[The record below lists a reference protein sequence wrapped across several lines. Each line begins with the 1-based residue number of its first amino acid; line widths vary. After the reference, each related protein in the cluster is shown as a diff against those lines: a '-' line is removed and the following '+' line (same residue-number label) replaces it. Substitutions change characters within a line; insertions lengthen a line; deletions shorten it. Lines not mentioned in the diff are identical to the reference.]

1 MRFAIY
7 SRKSVLT
14 GRGESIENQVELC
27 RSYLAAHY
35 PGVRPEEVAVYE
47 DEGFSGKDFQRPQ
60 FRRMLEDIRR
70 ARPEALVCYR
80 LDRVSRSVGDF
91 ADLIRRLEGWGVAF
105 LCIRE
110 KFDTSTPMGK
120 AMMYIA
126 SVFAQLE
133 RETIAQ
139 RVRDNMCLLART
151 GRWLGGTTPTGFRAE
166 RTAEVIV
173 DGRARTACR
182 LVPDPAEWGRAAAI
196 FRLFLAR
203 QSLSGLSR
211 ALAEEGITARTGRP
225 FSLPGLREILQNPVY
240 CAADRDAWD
249 YFAAL
254 GADLCFPRADCD
266 GRRGLLAYQKRD
278 YTGGRSPRNPVD
290 KWIIALGRHPALVSG
305 ATWRAVQELLTP
317 DRAPAVHN
325 RRALLS
331 GLLFCARCGEKLLP
345 KARKG
350 GSYDYICRAKLRR
363 GAAACSCPNLSG
375 AAADQAALD
384 ALSAQFPRLA
394 PPAGGAGPGGAAR
407 RVPHPP
413 PAGRLGRGGPGLHPL
428 PPLSVCPSPGGP
440 FPTLIAIITMFF
452 VGTSGGP
459 GRGLLAALLLTGVI
473 LLGVFLTFG
482 VSRLLSGTLL
492 RGVPSSFTLEL
503 PPYRRPRIGQVVV
516 RSVLDRT
523 LFVLGRA
530 AAVAAPAGLLIW
542 LCANVQVGGDSIL
555 NWCTG
560 FLDPFAR
567 LLGLDGVILMAFLL
581 GFPANEIVIPI
592 IIMAYLSTG
601 SLLEFDSLDALR
613 QLLVDHG
620 WTWLTA
626 VCTMLFSLMHW
637 PCSTTCMTIHKE
649 TQSLKW
655 TAVSF
660 AVPTVIG
667 MLVCLL
673 VANGARLLGLA

>member
-151 GRWLGGTTPTGFRAE
+151 GRVAGGHHPHRLPGGADGGGDRGRPRPHRLPAGPRPRGVGPRRGHLPAVSGPAEPQRPVPRLGGGGHHRPH
-166 RTAEVIV
+166 
-173 DGRARTACR
+173 
-182 LVPDPAEWGRAAAI
+182 RAALLPARPAGDSAKPGVLRRGPR
-196 FRLFLAR
+196 RLGLLR
-203 QSLSGLSR
+203 RPGGGSLLSPGGLRRPPGPAGLPEAGLHRR
-211 ALAEEGITARTGRP
+211 AL
-225 FSLPGLREILQNPVY
+225 
-240 CAADRDAWD
+240 
-249 YFAAL
+249 
-254 GADLCFPRADCD
+254 
-266 GRRGLLAYQKRD
+266 
-278 YTGGRSPRNPVD
+278 PRNPVD

-394 PPAGGAGPGGAAR
+394 PRLEELAREEQRAACR
-407 RVPHPP
+407 
-413 PAGRLGRGGPGLHPL
+413 
-428 PPLSVCPSPGGP
+428 
-440 FPTLIAIITMFF
+440 
-452 VGTSGGP
+452 
-459 GRGLLAALLLTGVI
+459 I
-473 LLGVFLTFG
+473 LLQRADWDGADLA
-482 VSRLLSGTLL
+482 
-492 RGVPSSFTLEL
+492 FTL
-503 PPYRRPRIGQVVV
+503 
-516 RSVLDRT
+516 
-523 LFVLGRA
+523 
-530 AAVAAPAGLLIW
+530 
-542 LCANVQVGGDSIL
+542 C
-555 NWCTG
+555 
-560 FLDPFAR
+560 R
-567 LLGLDGVILMAFLL
+567 L
-581 GFPANEIVIPI
+581 
-592 IIMAYLSTG
+592 
-601 SLLEFDSLDALR
+601 
-613 QLLVDHG
+613 
-620 WTWLTA
+620 
-626 VCTMLFSLMHW
+626 
-637 PCSTTCMTIHKE
+637 
-649 TQSLKW
+649 
-655 TAVSF
+655 
-660 AVPTVIG
+660 
-667 MLVCLL
+667 
-673 VANGARLLGLA
+673 

>member
-47 DEGFSGKDFQRPQ
+47 DEGFSGNDFQRPQ

-151 GRWLGGTTPTGFRAE
+151 GRWLGGTTPTGFRA
-166 RTAEVIV
+166 
-173 DGRARTACR
+173 GRAGGRRRPPR
-182 LVPDPAEWGRAAAI
+182 LPAGPRPRGVGPRRGHLPAVSGPAEPQRPVPRLGGGGHHRPHRAALLPARPAGDSAKPGVLRRGPR
-196 FRLFLAR
+196 RLGLLR
-203 QSLSGLSR
+203 RPGGGSLLSPGGLRRPPGPAGLPEAGLHRR
-211 ALAEEGITARTGRP
+211 ALPPQPGGHRP
-225 FSLPGLREILQNPVY
+225 
-240 CAADRDAWD
+240 
-249 YFAAL
+249 
-254 GADLCFPRADCD
+254 PR
-266 GRRGLLAYQKRD
+266 
-278 YTGGRSPRNPVD
+278 D

-394 PPAGGAGPGGAAR
+394 PRLEELAREEQRAACR
-407 RVPHPP
+407 
-413 PAGRLGRGGPGLHPL
+413 
-428 PPLSVCPSPGGP
+428 
-440 FPTLIAIITMFF
+440 
-452 VGTSGGP
+452 
-459 GRGLLAALLLTGVI
+459 I
-473 LLGVFLTFG
+473 LLQRADWDGADLA
-482 VSRLLSGTLL
+482 
-492 RGVPSSFTLEL
+492 FTL
-503 PPYRRPRIGQVVV
+503 
-516 RSVLDRT
+516 
-523 LFVLGRA
+523 
-530 AAVAAPAGLLIW
+530 
-542 LCANVQVGGDSIL
+542 C
-555 NWCTG
+555 
-560 FLDPFAR
+560 R
-567 LLGLDGVILMAFLL
+567 L
-581 GFPANEIVIPI
+581 
-592 IIMAYLSTG
+592 
-601 SLLEFDSLDALR
+601 
-613 QLLVDHG
+613 
-620 WTWLTA
+620 
-626 VCTMLFSLMHW
+626 
-637 PCSTTCMTIHKE
+637 
-649 TQSLKW
+649 
-655 TAVSF
+655 
-660 AVPTVIG
+660 
-667 MLVCLL
+667 
-673 VANGARLLGLA
+673 

>member
-139 RVRDNMCLLART
+139 RVRDNMCLLARDGAVAGGHHPHRLPGGADGGGDR
-151 GRWLGGTTPTGFRAE
+151 GRPRPH
-166 RTAEVIV
+166 
-173 DGRARTACR
+173 R
-182 LVPDPAEWGRAAAI
+182 LPAGPRPRGVGRAAAI

-266 GRRGLLAYQKRD
+266 GRRGCWPTRSGTTPAGAPPATRW
-278 YTGGRSPRNPVD
+278 TSGSSPWGGT
-290 KWIIALGRHPALVSG
+290 PALVSG

-317 DRAPAVHN
+317 DRAP
-325 RRALLS
+325 RRCTTGGPCCPACCS
-331 GLLFCARCGEKLLP
+331 APGAGEAAS

-350 GSYDYICRAKLRR
+350 GSTTTSAGPSCAGARGLFLPQPVRR
-363 GAAACSCPNLSG
+363 GGRS
-375 AAADQAALD
+375 AALD

-394 PPAGGAGPGGAAR
+394 PRLEELAREEQRAACRILLQRADWDGAA
-407 RVPHPP
+407 
-413 PAGRLGRGGPGLHPL
+413 
-428 PPLSVCPSPGGP
+428 
-440 FPTLIAIITMFF
+440 
-452 VGTSGGP
+452 
-459 GRGLLAALLLTGVI
+459 LA
-473 LLGVFLTFG
+473 
-482 VSRLLSGTLL
+482 
-492 RGVPSSFTLEL
+492 FTL
-503 PPYRRPRIGQVVV
+503 
-516 RSVLDRT
+516 
-523 LFVLGRA
+523 
-530 AAVAAPAGLLIW
+530 
-542 LCANVQVGGDSIL
+542 C
-555 NWCTG
+555 
-560 FLDPFAR
+560 R
-567 LLGLDGVILMAFLL
+567 L
-581 GFPANEIVIPI
+581 
-592 IIMAYLSTG
+592 
-601 SLLEFDSLDALR
+601 
-613 QLLVDHG
+613 
-620 WTWLTA
+620 
-626 VCTMLFSLMHW
+626 
-637 PCSTTCMTIHKE
+637 
-649 TQSLKW
+649 
-655 TAVSF
+655 
-660 AVPTVIG
+660 
-667 MLVCLL
+667 
-673 VANGARLLGLA
+673 

>member
-182 LVPDPAEWGRAAAI
+182 LVPDPAAWGRAAAI

-225 FSLPGLREILQNPVY
+225 FSLPGLRELALGGTAVGTGLNAPKGFDTAVAEAVSELTGKAFVTAPNKFHALTSRDELVFAHGALQALAGDLMKLANDIRWLGSGPRNGLGELFLPENEPGSSIMPGKVNPTQCEALTMIAVQVM
-240 CAADRDAWD
+240 ANGAGIG
-249 YFAAL
+249 FAASQ
-254 GADLCFPRADCD
+254 GNF
-266 GRRGLLAYQKRD
+266 
-278 YTGGRSPRNPVD
+278 
-290 KWIIALGRHPALVSG
+290 
-305 ATWRAVQELLTP
+305 EL
-317 DRAPAVHN
+317 N
-325 RRALLS
+325 
-331 GLLFCARCGEKLLP
+331 
-345 KARKG
+345 
-350 GSYDYICRAKLRR
+350 
-363 GAAACSCPNLSG
+363 
-375 AAADQAALD
+375 
-384 ALSAQFPRLA
+384 
-394 PPAGGAGPGGAAR
+394 
-407 RVPHPP
+407 
-413 PAGRLGRGGPGLHPL
+413 
-428 PPLSVCPSPGGP
+428 
-440 FPTLIAIITMFF
+440 
-452 VGTSGGP
+452 
-459 GRGLLAALLLTGVI
+459 
-473 LLGVFLTFG
+473 VFL
-482 VSRLLSGTLL
+482 
-492 RGVPSSFTLEL
+492 P
-503 PPYRRPRIGQVVV
+503 
-516 RSVLDRT
+516 VLAHES
-523 LFVLGRA
+523 L
-530 AAVAAPAGLLIW
+530 
-542 LCANVQVGGDSIL
+542 QS
-555 NWCTG
+555 
-560 FLDPFAR
+560 AR
-567 LLGLDGVILMAFLL
+567 LLAEGMRSFRLRCADGIRANRAKMAENLRRSLMLVTALSPTIGYEAAAETAKLAHREDLTLREACLRL
-581 GFPANEIVIPI
+581 G
-592 IIMAYLSTG
+592 YLTG
-601 SLLEFDSLDALR
+601 EQFDALFHPEEM
-613 QLLVDHG
+613 V
-620 WTWLTA
+620 
-626 VCTMLFSLMHW
+626 
-637 PCSTTCMTIHKE
+637 
-649 TQSLKW
+649 
-655 TAVSF
+655 
-660 AVPTVIG
+660 
-667 MLVCLL
+667 
-673 VANGARLLGLA
+673 

>member
-27 RSYLAAHY
+27 RNYLAAHY

-80 LDRVSRSVGDF
+80 LDRVSRSVVDF

-110 KFDTSTPMGK
+110 RFDTSTPMGK

-166 RTAEVIV
+166 RTAEGIV

-225 FSLPGLREILQNPVY
+225 FSLPGLRELLQNPVY
-240 CAADRDAWD
+240 CAADGDAWD

-254 GADLCFPRADCD
+254 GADLCFPRANCD

-278 YTGGRSPRNPVD
+278 YSGGRAPRNPVD
-290 KWIIALGRHPALVSG
+290 RWIIALGRHPALVSG

-331 GLLFCARCGEKLLP
+331 GLLFCTRCGEKLLP

-394 PPAGGAGPGGAAR
+394 PRLEELAREEQRAACR
-407 RVPHPP
+407 
-413 PAGRLGRGGPGLHPL
+413 
-428 PPLSVCPSPGGP
+428 
-440 FPTLIAIITMFF
+440 
-452 VGTSGGP
+452 
-459 GRGLLAALLLTGVI
+459 I
-473 LLGVFLTFG
+473 LLQRADWDGADLA
-482 VSRLLSGTLL
+482 
-492 RGVPSSFTLEL
+492 FTL
-503 PPYRRPRIGQVVV
+503 
-516 RSVLDRT
+516 
-523 LFVLGRA
+523 
-530 AAVAAPAGLLIW
+530 
-542 LCANVQVGGDSIL
+542 C
-555 NWCTG
+555 
-560 FLDPFAR
+560 R
-567 LLGLDGVILMAFLL
+567 L
-581 GFPANEIVIPI
+581 
-592 IIMAYLSTG
+592 
-601 SLLEFDSLDALR
+601 
-613 QLLVDHG
+613 
-620 WTWLTA
+620 
-626 VCTMLFSLMHW
+626 
-637 PCSTTCMTIHKE
+637 
-649 TQSLKW
+649 
-655 TAVSF
+655 
-660 AVPTVIG
+660 
-667 MLVCLL
+667 
-673 VANGARLLGLA
+673 

>member
-14 GRGESIENQVELC
+14 GGGESIENQVELC

-394 PPAGGAGPGGAAR
+394 PRLEELAREEQRAACR
-407 RVPHPP
+407 
-413 PAGRLGRGGPGLHPL
+413 
-428 PPLSVCPSPGGP
+428 
-440 FPTLIAIITMFF
+440 
-452 VGTSGGP
+452 
-459 GRGLLAALLLTGVI
+459 I
-473 LLGVFLTFG
+473 LLQRADWDGADLA
-482 VSRLLSGTLL
+482 
-492 RGVPSSFTLEL
+492 FTL
-503 PPYRRPRIGQVVV
+503 
-516 RSVLDRT
+516 
-523 LFVLGRA
+523 
-530 AAVAAPAGLLIW
+530 
-542 LCANVQVGGDSIL
+542 C
-555 NWCTG
+555 
-560 FLDPFAR
+560 R
-567 LLGLDGVILMAFLL
+567 L
-581 GFPANEIVIPI
+581 
-592 IIMAYLSTG
+592 
-601 SLLEFDSLDALR
+601 
-613 QLLVDHG
+613 
-620 WTWLTA
+620 
-626 VCTMLFSLMHW
+626 
-637 PCSTTCMTIHKE
+637 
-649 TQSLKW
+649 
-655 TAVSF
+655 
-660 AVPTVIG
+660 
-667 MLVCLL
+667 
-673 VANGARLLGLA
+673 

>member
-139 RVRDNMCLLART
+139 RVRDNMCLLA
-151 GRWLGGTTPTGFRAE
+151 
-166 RTAEVIV
+166 
-173 DGRARTACR
+173 
-182 LVPDPAEWGRAAAI
+182 
-196 FRLFLAR
+196 
-203 QSLSGLSR
+203 
-211 ALAEEGITARTGRP
+211 
-225 FSLPGLREILQNPVY
+225 
-240 CAADRDAWD
+240 
-249 YFAAL
+249 
-254 GADLCFPRADCD
+254 
-266 GRRGLLAYQKRD
+266 YQKRD

-394 PPAGGAGPGGAAR
+394 PRLEELAREEQRAACR
-407 RVPHPP
+407 
-413 PAGRLGRGGPGLHPL
+413 
-428 PPLSVCPSPGGP
+428 
-440 FPTLIAIITMFF
+440 
-452 VGTSGGP
+452 
-459 GRGLLAALLLTGVI
+459 I
-473 LLGVFLTFG
+473 LLQRADWDGADLA
-482 VSRLLSGTLL
+482 
-492 RGVPSSFTLEL
+492 FTL
-503 PPYRRPRIGQVVV
+503 
-516 RSVLDRT
+516 
-523 LFVLGRA
+523 
-530 AAVAAPAGLLIW
+530 
-542 LCANVQVGGDSIL
+542 C
-555 NWCTG
+555 
-560 FLDPFAR
+560 R
-567 LLGLDGVILMAFLL
+567 L
-581 GFPANEIVIPI
+581 
-592 IIMAYLSTG
+592 
-601 SLLEFDSLDALR
+601 
-613 QLLVDHG
+613 
-620 WTWLTA
+620 
-626 VCTMLFSLMHW
+626 
-637 PCSTTCMTIHKE
+637 
-649 TQSLKW
+649 
-655 TAVSF
+655 
-660 AVPTVIG
+660 
-667 MLVCLL
+667 
-673 VANGARLLGLA
+673 

>member
-166 RTAEVIV
+166 RTAEVIGA
-173 DGRARTACR
+173 GRARTACR

-266 GRRGLLAYQKRD
+266 GRRGLLAYQKGD

-394 PPAGGAGPGGAAR
+394 PRLEELAREEQRAACR
-407 RVPHPP
+407 
-413 PAGRLGRGGPGLHPL
+413 
-428 PPLSVCPSPGGP
+428 
-440 FPTLIAIITMFF
+440 
-452 VGTSGGP
+452 
-459 GRGLLAALLLTGVI
+459 I
-473 LLGVFLTFG
+473 LLQRADWDGADLA
-482 VSRLLSGTLL
+482 
-492 RGVPSSFTLEL
+492 FTL
-503 PPYRRPRIGQVVV
+503 
-516 RSVLDRT
+516 
-523 LFVLGRA
+523 
-530 AAVAAPAGLLIW
+530 
-542 LCANVQVGGDSIL
+542 C
-555 NWCTG
+555 
-560 FLDPFAR
+560 R
-567 LLGLDGVILMAFLL
+567 L
-581 GFPANEIVIPI
+581 
-592 IIMAYLSTG
+592 
-601 SLLEFDSLDALR
+601 
-613 QLLVDHG
+613 
-620 WTWLTA
+620 
-626 VCTMLFSLMHW
+626 
-637 PCSTTCMTIHKE
+637 
-649 TQSLKW
+649 
-655 TAVSF
+655 
-660 AVPTVIG
+660 
-667 MLVCLL
+667 
-673 VANGARLLGLA
+673 

>member
-266 GRRGLLAYQKRD
+266 GRRGLL
-278 YTGGRSPRNPVD
+278 
-290 KWIIALGRHPALVSG
+290 
-305 ATWRAVQELLTP
+305 
-317 DRAPAVHN
+317 
-325 RRALLS
+325 S

-394 PPAGGAGPGGAAR
+394 PRLEELAREEQRAACR
-407 RVPHPP
+407 
-413 PAGRLGRGGPGLHPL
+413 
-428 PPLSVCPSPGGP
+428 
-440 FPTLIAIITMFF
+440 
-452 VGTSGGP
+452 
-459 GRGLLAALLLTGVI
+459 I
-473 LLGVFLTFG
+473 LLQRADWDGADLA
-482 VSRLLSGTLL
+482 
-492 RGVPSSFTLEL
+492 FTL
-503 PPYRRPRIGQVVV
+503 
-516 RSVLDRT
+516 
-523 LFVLGRA
+523 
-530 AAVAAPAGLLIW
+530 
-542 LCANVQVGGDSIL
+542 C
-555 NWCTG
+555 
-560 FLDPFAR
+560 R
-567 LLGLDGVILMAFLL
+567 L
-581 GFPANEIVIPI
+581 
-592 IIMAYLSTG
+592 
-601 SLLEFDSLDALR
+601 
-613 QLLVDHG
+613 
-620 WTWLTA
+620 
-626 VCTMLFSLMHW
+626 
-637 PCSTTCMTIHKE
+637 
-649 TQSLKW
+649 
-655 TAVSF
+655 
-660 AVPTVIG
+660 
-667 MLVCLL
+667 
-673 VANGARLLGLA
+673 

>member
-133 RETIAQ
+133 RETIAE
-139 RVRDNMCLLART
+139 RIRDNMHEDGGGDR
-151 GRWLGGTTPTGFRAE
+151 GRPRPHRLPAGPRPRGVGPRRGHLPAVSGPAEPQRPVPCLGGGGHHRPH
-166 RTAEVIV
+166 
-173 DGRARTACR
+173 
-182 LVPDPAEWGRAAAI
+182 RAALLPARPAGAAAKSGVLRRRRR
-196 FRLFLAR
+196 RL
-203 QSLSGLSR
+203 GLFCR
-211 ALAEEGITARTGRP
+211 PGGRP
-225 FSLPGLREILQNPVY
+225 LLSPGGLRRPPGP
-240 CAADRDAWD
+240 A
-249 YFAAL
+249 
-254 GADLCFPRADCD
+254 
-266 GRRGLLAYQKRD
+266 GLPD
-278 YTGGRSPRNPVD
+278 
-290 KWIIALGRHPALVSG
+290 PALVSG

-317 DRAPAVHN
+317 DRAPVVHN

-350 GSYDYICRAKLRR
+350 GAYDYICRAKLRR

-394 PPAGGAGPGGAAR
+394 PRLEELAREEQRAACR
-407 RVPHPP
+407 
-413 PAGRLGRGGPGLHPL
+413 
-428 PPLSVCPSPGGP
+428 
-440 FPTLIAIITMFF
+440 
-452 VGTSGGP
+452 
-459 GRGLLAALLLTGVI
+459 I
-473 LLGVFLTFG
+473 LLQRADWDGADLA
-482 VSRLLSGTLL
+482 
-492 RGVPSSFTLEL
+492 FTL
-503 PPYRRPRIGQVVV
+503 
-516 RSVLDRT
+516 
-523 LFVLGRA
+523 
-530 AAVAAPAGLLIW
+530 
-542 LCANVQVGGDSIL
+542 C
-555 NWCTG
+555 
-560 FLDPFAR
+560 R
-567 LLGLDGVILMAFLL
+567 L
-581 GFPANEIVIPI
+581 
-592 IIMAYLSTG
+592 
-601 SLLEFDSLDALR
+601 
-613 QLLVDHG
+613 
-620 WTWLTA
+620 
-626 VCTMLFSLMHW
+626 
-637 PCSTTCMTIHKE
+637 
-649 TQSLKW
+649 
-655 TAVSF
+655 
-660 AVPTVIG
+660 
-667 MLVCLL
+667 
-673 VANGARLLGLA
+673 

>member
-1 MRFAIY
+1 M
-7 SRKSVLT
+7 
-14 GRGESIENQVELC
+14 
-27 RSYLAAHY
+27 
-35 PGVRPEEVAVYE
+35 
-47 DEGFSGKDFQRPQ
+47 
-60 FRRMLEDIRR
+60 
-70 ARPEALVCYR
+70 
-80 LDRVSRSVGDF
+80 
-91 ADLIRRLEGWGVAF
+91 AF

-225 FSLPGLREILQNPVY
+225 FSLPGLRELLQNPVY
-240 CAADRDAWD
+240 CAADGDAWD

-278 YTGGRSPRNPVD
+278 YSGGRAPRNPVD
-290 KWIIALGRHPALVSG
+290 RWIIALGRHPALVSG

-317 DRAPAVHN
+317 DRAPVVHN

-350 GSYDYICRAKLRR
+350 GAYDYICRAKLRR

-394 PPAGGAGPGGAAR
+394 PRLEELAREEQRAA
-407 RVPHPP
+407 
-413 PAGRLGRGGPGLHPL
+413 
-428 PPLSVCPSPGGP
+428 C
-440 FPTLIAIITMFF
+440 
-452 VGTSGGP
+452 
-459 GRGLLAALLLTGVI
+459 
-473 LLGVFLTFG
+473 
-482 VSRLLSGTLL
+482 RLLQRADWDGADLA
-492 RGVPSSFTLEL
+492 FTL
-503 PPYRRPRIGQVVV
+503 
-516 RSVLDRT
+516 
-523 LFVLGRA
+523 
-530 AAVAAPAGLLIW
+530 
-542 LCANVQVGGDSIL
+542 C
-555 NWCTG
+555 
-560 FLDPFAR
+560 R
-567 LLGLDGVILMAFLL
+567 L
-581 GFPANEIVIPI
+581 
-592 IIMAYLSTG
+592 
-601 SLLEFDSLDALR
+601 
-613 QLLVDHG
+613 
-620 WTWLTA
+620 
-626 VCTMLFSLMHW
+626 
-637 PCSTTCMTIHKE
+637 
-649 TQSLKW
+649 
-655 TAVSF
+655 
-660 AVPTVIG
+660 
-667 MLVCLL
+667 
-673 VANGARLLGLA
+673 

>member
-1 MRFAIY
+1 MA
-7 SRKSVLT
+7 
-14 GRGESIENQVELC
+14 
-27 RSYLAAHY
+27 
-35 PGVRPEEVAVYE
+35 
-47 DEGFSGKDFQRPQ
+47 
-60 FRRMLEDIRR
+60 
-70 ARPEALVCYR
+70 
-80 LDRVSRSVGDF
+80 
-91 ADLIRRLEGWGVAF
+91 
-105 LCIRE
+105 
-110 KFDTSTPMGK
+110 
-120 AMMYIA
+120 
-126 SVFAQLE
+126 
-133 RETIAQ
+133 
-139 RVRDNMCLLART
+139 
-151 GRWLGGTTPTGFRAE
+151 GGHHPHGFRAE

-182 LVPDPAEWGRAAAI
+182 LVPDPAEWGPR
-196 FRLFLAR
+196 RGQSSGWFLAR

-394 PPAGGAGPGGAAR
+394 PRLEELAR
-407 RVPHPP
+407 RSSAPRAASSSSGPT
-413 PAGRLGRGGPGLHPL
+413 GRGGPGLHPL

-440 FPTLIAIITMFF
+440 F
-452 VGTSGGP
+452 
-459 GRGLLAALLLTGVI
+459 R
-473 LLGVFLTFG
+473 
-482 VSRLLSGTLL
+482 
-492 RGVPSSFTLEL
+492 PSLQSSPCSLWAH
-503 PPYRRPRIGQVVV
+503 P
-516 RSVLDRT
+516 
-523 LFVLGRA
+523 
-530 AAVAAPAGLLIW
+530 AAPAADCW
-542 LCANVQVGGDSIL
+542 
-555 NWCTG
+555 
-560 FLDPFAR
+560 P
-567 LLGLDGVILMAFLL
+567 
-581 GFPANEIVIPI
+581 
-592 IIMAYLSTG
+592 
-601 SLLEFDSLDALR
+601 
-613 QLLVDHG
+613 
-620 WTWLTA
+620 
-626 VCTMLFSLMHW
+626 
-637 PCSTTCMTIHKE
+637 PCS
-649 TQSLKW
+649 S
-655 TAVSF
+655 
-660 AVPTVIG
+660 PG
-667 MLVCLL
+667 
-673 VANGARLLGLA
+673 